1 MTITSPVS
9 PPGRA
14 LSPVVEAGSKL
25 ETEPGTIDVSWAERA
40 LRDAE
45 GPKEVTLRETAA
57 RHRWLKLLA
66 MAVVL
71 CACTA
76 TGAVTNQ
83 TSPIP
88 PAPVH
93 QRRAAPPAVHRV
105 PASVKPS
112 GPRPVTSPGCPFS
125 QLARPGANGDAVPS
139 GKLSCRGSWSFFLPF
154 WPPAETPAPL
164 VGRTP

>member
-9 PPGRA
+9 PLERA

-88 PAPVH
+88 TGTGAPTPGGAAGGPSSARLGQAFRPEACYLSRLSVLAARAPRS
-93 QRRAAPPAVHRV
+93 QRGCRAVRQAVVQRLV
-105 PASVKPS
+105 V
-112 GPRPVTSPGCPFS
+112 
-125 QLARPGANGDAVPS
+125 
-139 GKLSCRGSWSFFLPF
+139 FLP
-154 WPPAETPAPL
+154 PLLAP
-164 VGRTP
+164 G